1 MILTSFIMHVH
12 LWYYVNSQKWKIPML
27 HVVSPTFYQGWSVM
41 CNDPPLDYEMWLLN
55 TDTVHAAPDFDS

>member
-1 MILTSFIMHVH
+1 
-12 LWYYVNSQKWKIPML
+12 ML

-55 TDTVHAAPDFDS
+55 TDTVHAAPDFDSWSLKLLVMTQLCAKQRSIMLM